1 MRTLLVFPALSGNNA
16 GYHLPRLLQEIA
28 NRGTH
33 NVRYAN
39 AEQLVALSREDG
51 LQPSTDLMLNWLDT
65 LYSHFVSRKLAAL
78 LSIAPPPLRRR
89 LFHRIAGQI
98 VEVVERIR
106 RRGIRVVFYYH
117 DLHTFSRIPFIK
129 DLDRECRRHF
139 HRTCDAVLFAE
150 ESARACVEQD
160 NPSQRP
166 SFKCQMGSFVDYH
179 GELLARAQARL
190 SLGIKPEKTVVFA
203 LGTIRSNRSI
213 EDLIEAAGHLKDV
226 FVLAAGR
233 GNANRSGPNV
243 RTFGG
248 YVSNE
253 DIRTLLSCA
262 DYVINTGT
270 NYLTSAA
277 ERVAI
282 SYGIPV
288 IAHDFGS
295 TTDMCRSALVP
306 LKAGVGLEAV
316 LATLPRRSSEQYQIL
331 SSAALNRDAERTW
344 EHAASQLLA
353 ALNGD
358 ELLARSNSSEPYPA

>member
-16 GYHLPRLLQEIA
+16 GYHLPRLLQEVA

-33 NVRYAN
+33 NVRYAT
-39 AEQLVALSREDG
+39 AGQLVALSREDVP
-51 LQPSTDLMLNWLDT
+51 QPSTDLMLNWLDT
-65 LYSHFVSRKLAAL
+65 LYFHFVPRKLAAL
-78 LSIAPPPLRRR
+78 LSITPPPLRRR
-89 LFHRIAGQI
+89 LSRRIAVQI
-98 VEVVERIR
+98 MEVVERIR
-106 RRGIRVVFYYH
+106 RRGIRVAFYYH

-129 DLDRECRRHF
+129 DLDRECRSHF

-150 ESARACVEQD
+150 ESARACVEQAH
-160 NPSQRP
+160 PSHRP
-166 SFKCQMGSFVDYH
+166 SFLCHMGSFIDYH
-179 GELLARAQARL
+179 GELLPSAQARH
-190 SLGIKPEKTVVFA
+190 SLGIKPDQTVVFA

-213 EDLIEAAGHLKDV
+213 EDLVEAAGHLKDV

-233 GNANRSGPNV
+233 GNTNRSGLNV

-282 SYGIPV
+282 SYGIPIV
-288 IAHDFGS
+288 AYDFGS

-306 LKAGVGLEAV
+306 LKAGVGIDAV
-316 LATLPRRSSEQYQIL
+316 LATLPRRSTEQYQL
-331 SSAALNRDAERTW
+331 LRSAALKRDAERTW
-344 EHAASQLLA
+344 ELAASQLLA
-353 ALNGD
+353 AFNGS
-358 ELLARSNSSEPYPA
+358 ETLGRSNSSESCSA